1 MSELIEVETIHGKLT
16 AFAGDFITN
25 QILKFGAHTRPEIAF
40 LLSVVE
46 AGDAVFDLGAHIG
59 TYAIALAGK
68 IGRGGRLLAVEGR
81 AENFALLERNLKGNS
96 HGAETLALHALV
108 AEPGRSYAAQTPDG
122 NTGGTTF
129 IPTETGGVAAAV
141 TTLDALCRDHFTP
154 RVIKIDIEGGEVAAF
169 RGAELLARAHPIL
182 YAEVNG
188 KVLQLHGA
196 SIGDMERL
204 LRGAGYRLFRNIGKR
219 HIASDEFTVAELDA
233 LPANLNNFD
242 VLAVHNADARLAGVV
257 AAAGGRRA

>member
-1 MSELIEVETIHGKLT
+1 MSELIEVESVHGKLT
-16 AFAGDFITN
+16 SFAGDFITN

-46 AGDAVFDLGAHIG
+46 PGDAVFDLGAHIG

-68 IGRGGRLLAVEGR
+68 IGRGGRLLAVEGS
-81 AENFALLERNLKGNS
+81 AGNFALLERNLRRNS
-96 HGAETLALHALV
+96 HGAETLALHVLV
-108 AEPGRSYAAQTPDG
+108 AEPGRRYAAQTPDG

-129 IPTETGGVAAAV
+129 TQVETGGVTTGA
-141 TTLDALCRDHFTP
+141 TTLDALCHDHFMP
-154 RVIKIDIEGGEVAAF
+154 RVVKIDIEGGEVAAL
-169 RGAELLARAHPIL
+169 RGAELLARMRPIL

-188 KVLQLHGA
+188 KVLQLQGA

-219 HIASDEFTVAELDA
+219 HIASDDFTIAELDA
-233 LPANLNNFD
+233 LPTGLNNFD

-257 AAAGGRRA
+257 AAASGRRA